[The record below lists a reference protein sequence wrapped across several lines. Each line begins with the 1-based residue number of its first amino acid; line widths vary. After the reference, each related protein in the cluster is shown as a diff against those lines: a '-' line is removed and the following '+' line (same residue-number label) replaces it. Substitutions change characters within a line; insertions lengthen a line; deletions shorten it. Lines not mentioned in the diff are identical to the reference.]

1 MSNSLWT
8 RFQRSCAWF
17 FCKPAYPFNEPQAAS
32 RTRRHPPS
40 NSSPNEKIAKE
51 ETSGD
56 KDNEEEIR
64 VDQPGSIHRLFASNS
79 SPEDENI
86 EEEFIYGLDRVDQP
100 GIRFKVALH
109 DADAVDRLEEIT
121 CAEDVLRCLWQPM
134 TVKEDYQNM
143 QTEYLRCKG
152 IADSS
157 IGPTND

>member
-17 FCKPAYPFNEPQAAS
+17 FCKPAYPFNEPAP
-32 RTRRHPPS
+32 RTRRHHPS
-40 NSSPNEKIAKE
+40 NSSPNEKIVKE
-51 ETSGD
+51 ETTED
-56 KDNEEEIR
+56 KDTEEEVR
-64 VDQPGSIHRLFASNS
+64 VDQPGSIRRLFASNS

-86 EEEFIYGLDRVDQP
+86 EEEFIYGKDRLDQP

-121 CAEDVLRCLWQPM
+121 CAKDVLRCLWQPM

-152 IADSS
+152 IADSL